1 MHTLSLT
8 EQGTAV
14 HADGDTLAVRRGEAV
29 LHRVRAAE
37 LEQILVFGRVE
48 ISSGALALLLRRGID
63 VAFLTSRGNFRGRLV
78 GRASNNVL
86 LRLAQYR
93 QVSDPA
99 FCLGVARRVVVAKV
113 KSQREVLLRAQRRLR
128 DEPLAVALGKLRLLG
143 HRAETAA
150 DLDFLR
156 GLEGQA
162 AAVYFGQFDKLLR
175 NEQFRFEHRN
185 RRPPR
190 DPVNACLSFGYAVL
204 GSIAETEVQRCGL
217 DPLLGFFHQP
227 AYGRP
232 SLMLDVLE
240 EFRPLVDTLVLRLL
254 NRRQLAPADFEQ
266 RSGESL
272 AAILAEEPPL
282 GEPAEPLDLLEEG
295 SYGLEPAPP
304 SSPLPPG
311 EGQGVRAGSNDD
323 GAYDL
328 EPALPF
334 PPSPSLVPPSSAP
347 LPPGEGPGVRAAP
360 LVGIYLNETGRKV
373 FLSELF
379 RRLRERAH
387 YPPRQASLEAR
398 DILREQIYHL
408 ARVIEGKQPEYVPY
422 VPG

>member
-8 EQGTAV
+8 EQGTAL
-14 HADGDTLAVRRGEAV
+14 HADGDLLAVRRGEAV

-37 LEQILVFGRVE
+37 LQQVLVFGRVE
-48 ISSGALALLLRRGID
+48 LSSGAMALLLRRGID
-63 VAFLTSRGNFRGRLV
+63 VAFLTSRGNFRGRLA
-78 GRASNNVL
+78 GRASKNVA

-99 FCLGVARRVVVAKV
+99 FCLGVARRVVAAKV

-143 HRAETAA
+143 HRAEAAA
-150 DLDFLR
+150 DLEVLR

-162 AAVYFGQFDKLLR
+162 AAAYFGQFDKLLR
-175 NEQFRFEHRN
+175 NDQFRFQHRT

-266 RSGESL
+266 RTGQSL
-272 AAILAEEPPL
+272 AEILAEEPPL
-282 GEPAEPLDLLEEG
+282 GEPSEPLDLIEG
-295 SYGLEPAPP
+295 EQAGTEREPAADDRGSRRAAGAAGARARLSIASSLIPHP
-304 SSPLPPG
+304 SS
-311 EGQGVRAGSNDD
+311 
-323 GAYDL
+323 
-328 EPALPF
+328 
-334 PPSPSLVPPSSAP
+334 
-347 LPPGEGPGVRAAP
+347 
-360 LVGIYLNETGRKV
+360 LVGVYLNETGRKV

-387 YPPRQASLEAR
+387 YPPRQAALEAR